1 VFHRVSE
8 HILVDNYC
16 SQ

>member
-1 VFHRVSE
+1 VFHRQSE